1 MIEPQSEDVIAAQY
15 LRMSTEH
22 QQYSIDNQREYISKY
37 AEEQGISIRYTYDD
51 AGKSGLKIADRPG
64 LCSLLNDIYDA
75 RITVS
80 VILVY
85 DVSRFGRCQDIE
97 EPAYHSYM
105 LRQKGVRIIYCAEPF
120 SESQPE
126 LFMLGLSYSRYG
138 AAHYSK
144 NLSDKVFIGQ
154 ANLIRHGYHQGGKAG
169 YGMRRLLVDEKGKT
183 KDILRAGQRKSL
195 QTERVILIP
204 GPIEEVNVVNRI
216 FDMLIDENKPEI
228 VIASELNRL
237 NVAAEDGS
245 RWTRGKIHHI
255 LTSER
260 YIGNS
265 VYNRTSFRLKGKHVK
280 NPESEWVRCDDAW
293 KSIVSREKFYAAQ
306 RIINKRS
313 IKLSD
318 EELLEQLKRL
328 LVRKGRLSGMI
339 IDEEELFPS
348 SSIFRSR
355 FGGLIRA
362 YKLIGYNPRVDYSWF
377 ETKKTISG
385 INTAFSEQI
394 IQTIY
399 RLGGWVTDS
408 GTINRFCVNEEFVLS
423 INAVRCQRL
432 SSGKLRWRISFKDV
446 SFCDMMLY
454 PRLDSTNK
462 TIVDYYL
469 IPTMDILSDSITL
482 NEENGF
488 IPELYRFDNLEC
500 LEMILKRTP
509 LEV

>member
-1 MIEPQSEDVIAAQY
+1 MTIIQSKKTIAAQY

-22 QQYSIDNQREYISKY
+22 QEYSIDNQREYIRKY
-37 AEEQGISIRYTYDD
+37 ADDHDIDIQYTYED
-51 AGKSGLKIADRPG
+51 AGKSGLTIADRPG
-64 LCSLLNDIYDA
+64 LCSLLNDIYNGK
-75 RITVS
+75 ITVS
-80 VILVY
+80 VIMVY

-144 NLSDKVFIGQ
+144 NLSDKVFLGQ

-169 YGMRRLLVDEKGKT
+169 YGMRRLLVDESGKA
-183 KDILRAGQRKSL
+183 KEILKPGQRKSL

-204 GPIEEVNVVNRI
+204 GPAEEVNVVNRI
-216 FDMLIDENKPEI
+216 YDMLIGEDKPEI

-237 NVAAEDGS
+237 NIAAEYGT

-265 VYNRTSFRLKGKHVK
+265 IYNRTSFRLKSKHVK
-280 NPESEWVRCDDAW
+280 NPESEWVRCNDAW
-293 KSIVSREKFYAAQ
+293 LPVVSPEKFYAAQ
-306 RIINKRS
+306 KIISERS
-313 IKLSD
+313 IRLSD
-318 EELLEQLKRL
+318 DELLEQLKKL
-328 LVRKGRLSGMI
+328 LARKGRLSGML

-348 SSIFRSR
+348 SSIYRSR

-362 YKLIGYNPRVDYSWF
+362 YKLIGYNPRNDYSWI
-377 ETKKTISG
+377 ETKKNISG
-385 INTAFSEQI
+385 INAIFNEQI
-394 IQTIY
+394 VQRIY
-399 RLGGWVTDS
+399 RLGGWVTES
-408 GTINRFCVNEEFVLS
+408 GTANSFCVSDEFVLS
-423 INAVRCQRL
+423 INTVRCQRL
-432 SSGKLRWRISFKDV
+432 SSGKLRWKILFKGAN
-446 SFCDMMLY
+446 FCDMMLY
-454 PRLDSTNK
+454 PRLDSMNK
-462 TIVDYYL
+462 SIIDYYL
-469 IPTMDILSDSITL
+469 IPSLDILSDSITL
-482 NEENGF
+482 HEENGF
-488 IPELYRFDNLEC
+488 IPDLYRFDNLER
-500 LEMILKRTP
+500 LEMLLERTQ

>member
-1 MIEPQSEDVIAAQY
+1 MTIINLEKTRAAQY

-22 QQYSIDNQREYISKY
+22 QQYSIDNQREYIMKY
-37 AEEQGISIRYTYDD
+37 ADDHNICIHYTYDD

-64 LCSLLNDIYDA
+64 LCALLNDIYDGKIA
-75 RITVS
+75 IS
-80 VILVY
+80 AILVY

-144 NLSDKVFIGQ
+144 NLSEKVFLGQ

-169 YGMRRLLVDEKGKT
+169 YGMRRLLVDDRGIAKE
-183 KDILRAGQRKSL
+183 ILKPGQRKSL

-204 GPIEEVNVVNRI
+204 GPIEEVHVVNRI
-216 FDMLIDENKPEI
+216 FDMLIDEDKPEI

-237 NVAAEDGS
+237 NITSEDGT

-265 VYNRTSFRLKGKHVK
+265 IYNRTSFRLKGKHVK
-280 NPESEWVRCDDAW
+280 NPESEWVRCNEAW
-293 KSIVSREKFYAAQ
+293 APVVSREKFYAAQ
-306 RIINKRS
+306 KIINERS
-313 IKLSD
+313 IRLSD
-318 EELLEQLKRL
+318 DELLERLKTL
-328 LVRKGRLSGMI
+328 LSRKGRLSGML

-348 SSIFRSR
+348 SSIYRSR
-355 FGGLIRA
+355 FGGLVRA
-362 YKLIGYNPRVDYSWF
+362 YQLIGYNPRNDYSWF
-377 ETKKTISG
+377 KIKKNISG
-385 INTAFSEQI
+385 INSTFNEGI
-394 IQTIY
+394 IRSIY

-408 GTINRFCVNEEFVLS
+408 GMVNSFCVNDEFVLS
-423 INAVRCQRL
+423 INVIRCQRL
-432 SSGKLRWRISFKDV
+432 SSGKLRWRIFFKGVD
-446 SFCDMMLY
+446 FCDMMLY

-462 TIVDYYL
+462 YIVDYYL
-469 IPTMDILSDSITL
+469 IPALDILSDSITL
-482 NEENGF
+482 HEDNGF
-488 IPELYRFDNLEC
+488 IPELYRFDNLER
-500 LEMILKRTP
+500 LEMLLERTQ